1 MNKKSLLLIILFLV
15 SFFSFNKIKTINI
28 DEDKNFITKV
38 EIEQLKKE
46 LFQIYST
53 DLLFQRK
60 DEMNQFKIQINDE
73 EIKYD
78 LKFFG
83 EEPLNGWELYF
94 SLHGG
99 GGTPDS
105 VNENA
110 WERHKTLYQLKNG
123 ILLTPR
129 SPTNTWNMWHQKH
142 IDNFLDRLIKNM
154 IVFHDVNPNKIYLMG
169 YSAGGDGVYQLA
181 PRMADRFAAAAMMA
195 GHPNDASPVNLRN
208 IGFTLHMGGKDS
220 AYDRNKVAIK
230 WKNELRKLNDID
242 SGGYQHFVKIYE
254 NKGHWMGGLDS
265 SAISWLSNFTREP
278 FPSKI
283 IWKQDD
289 VTHKRFYWLKVE
301 KPEQNDLI
309 IASIKNQ
316 IIDIEKTTVSNFIIQ
331 LNDQLID
338 MDKVVEV
345 NYLGKNL
352 FKGIVYRNKKYLEES
367 LKEYGDPSALY
378 YGEISVSIPNKKD

>member
-1 MNKKSLLLIILFLV
+1 MW
-15 SFFSFNKIKTINI
+15 
-28 DEDKNFITKV
+28 
-38 EIEQLKKE
+38 
-46 LFQIYST
+46 
-53 DLLFQRK
+53 
-60 DEMNQFKIQINDE
+60 DEMNDE

-83 EEPLNGWELYF
+83 EKPLNGWELYF

-316 IIDIEKTTVSNFIIQ
+316 IIDIEKTTVSTFIIQ

-345 NYLGKNL
+345 NYLGENL